1 MGQAIRHPAPLAFIP
16 ASHAPPRGGNLRS
29 GIQTALF
36 AVLFVSGLALWLW
49 PQDAIVVLAH
59 LAGGLVLLVLLVPWL
74 VRHVPFGLAHSQRR
88 GFTLLS
94 WTLLATFVLVLA
106 TGLAMAVPVL
116 VWVAGIVWFW
126 PREVTE
132 LLSFLHLWGSWAAGI
147 GFVLHLGLR
156 HWAWGQP

>member
-16 ASHAPPRGGNLRS
+16 ASHAPPRGGSLRS

-36 AVLFVSGLALWLW
+36 AALLVSGLALWLW

-59 LAGGLVLLVLLVPWL
+59 LVGGLVLLVLLVPWL
-74 VRHVPFGLAHSQRR
+74 VRHLPVGLAHSQRR

-94 WTLLATFVLVLA
+94 WALLAAFVAVLA
-106 TGLAMAVPVL
+106 TGAAMSVPVL
-116 VWVAGIVWFW
+116 AWIAGLVWFW

-132 LLSFLHLWGSWAAGI
+132 LLSLLHLWGSWAAGI